1 MGHSERGTSV
11 SLIGAA
17 KKYSVV
23 SRSSYK
29 SRYIRW
35 GGRARARARARSCV
49 FPARFLSMKSIG

>member
-1 MGHSERGTSV
+1 MDHSEQGTSV

-23 SRSSYK
+23 SK

-35 GGRARARARARSCV
+35 GGGARARVRARS
-49 FPARFLSMKSIG
+49 RG